1 MIESEMQ
8 TLTERIGRIENIAGP
23 VVECSGIPGVRMYE
37 VVRVGNQQLIGEV
50 IEVGEEEF
58 TAQVYEETSGV
69 APGEPVHATRDS
81 LSVELG
87 PGLLGSIYDGIQR
100 PLPDLREI
108 SGDFMK
114 RGLSVEGLNKE
125 KKWQFTPSLK
135 AGDSVEPGDIIG
147 DVPETG
153 IITSKILIPV
163 GVKGEII
170 EIVKKGEYTVNETI
184 CKVKDAQG
192 DVHSVMMMQ
201 RTPVRVGR
209 PFKERVGMH
218 TPLITGQRVIDTF
231 MPQAKGGTG
240 AIPGGFGTGKC
251 VLADTPVL
259 LEDGSLVPI
268 RELYERLA
276 PRGVLIEDSEDETLV
291 QLKDSLSVLSFDG
304 VRYSPHC
311 ATHIYRGTTNHLV
324 RVTTRSGRQI
334 TITPIH
340 KLFRFSDDAVEE
352 VESRNLEVGDYLVV
366 PRKITFPGE
375 EVSFDAYEISLDY
388 RAADDTTLD
397 WMVDTIKGL
406 ADGTT
411 LKSIAHDLD
420 VSYDVLIGF
429 WKKKNRPTL
438 RFLKKL
444 SILAQVSPVA
454 VGFVKKGSSSSPF
467 KIPEKMTVE
476 LAEWLGLF
484 VADGHI
490 KGRKGGIYLYNK
502 SDRILNRFAVL
513 TKSLFDLEV
522 SFGQDSSDRTPFV
535 YVRNAGLQEYL
546 HYLGIP
552 RSKKTY
558 RVGIPATVMKSRME
572 TAVHFLSGYF
582 AGDGSFSRYTVGFS
596 TASKRLYSDLSYL
609 FTRLGLLYRS
619 REKSGSYVLEIDG
632 INAVR
637 LADLFLEHGV
647 FDYEKLNPLYSY
659 QESTAMHFVG
669 SDLIPLSQ
677 NILGLMLQLG
687 VDDDGHDAYRKY
699 EGIRL
704 DNYIKLGETPTVGT
718 FQRMID
724 VLREKNSDVDGDF
737 YDSLNQ
743 LLEMTDEVYFDPI
756 KKIEHFEEE
765 TEVFDIT
772 VETVHNFIGGLQ
784 PFTLH
789 NTVTLHQ
796 FAKWADAQV
805 VVYVGCGE
813 RGNEMTEALEEWPH
827 LKDPKSGRPLM
838 ERTVLIANTSNMP
851 VAAREASIYVAV
863 TIAEY
868 FRDQGFDVALM
879 ADSTSRW
886 AEALREI
893 SGRLGQLPSEEGYPA
908 YLGSRLAQFYE
919 RGGRV
924 KTLGSGD
931 RMGSVTVCGAVSPP
945 GGDFSEPVTQATLR
959 IVKVFWALDKDLA
972 ARRFFPAINTLT
984 SYSLYFGTLQKWQ
997 EENMGK
1003 DWPDLVKEAL
1013 AILQKDQELREI
1025 VQLVGPDALPE
1036 SERAILEAARMIKE
1050 DFLTQSA
1057 LHEIDT
1063 YSPIG
1068 KTYRMLRIIINFSK
1082 KMTEAV
1088 QLGVQVR
1095 RILELSVLDNI
1106 ARMKLSP
1113 WDSYNETMDT
1123 IERKIDGEF
1132 QSMLQELSE
1141 SGLLHHESAQ

>member
-1 MIESEMQ
+1 MTKE
-8 TLTERIGRIENIAGP
+8 TGRIENIAGP
-23 VVECSGIPGVRMYE
+23 VVECSGIPAVRMYE

-58 TAQVYEETSGV
+58 TAQVYEETSGI
-69 APGEPVHATRDS
+69 APGEPVHATGDS

-100 PLPDLREI
+100 PLPDLREM
-108 SGDFMK
+108 SGDFIT

-125 KKWQFTPSLK
+125 KKWQFTPSVK
-135 AGDSVEPGDIIG
+135 VGDSVEPGDIIG

-184 CKVKDAQG
+184 CKVKDARG

-218 TPLITGQRVIDTF
+218 TPLVTGQRVIDTF

-240 AIPGGFGTGKC
+240 AIPGGFGTGK
-251 VLADTPVL
+251 
-259 LEDGSLVPI
+259 
-268 RELYERLA
+268 
-276 PRGVLIEDSEDETLV
+276 
-291 QLKDSLSVLSFDG
+291 
-304 VRYSPHC
+304 
-311 ATHIYRGTTNHLV
+311 
-324 RVTTRSGRQI
+324 
-334 TITPIH
+334 
-340 KLFRFSDDAVEE
+340 
-352 VESRNLEVGDYLVV
+352 
-366 PRKITFPGE
+366 
-375 EVSFDAYEISLDY
+375 
-388 RAADDTTLD
+388 
-397 WMVDTIKGL
+397 
-406 ADGTT
+406 
-411 LKSIAHDLD
+411 
-420 VSYDVLIGF
+420 
-429 WKKKNRPTL
+429 
-438 RFLKKL
+438 
-444 SILAQVSPVA
+444 
-454 VGFVKKGSSSSPF
+454 
-467 KIPEKMTVE
+467 
-476 LAEWLGLF
+476 
-484 VADGHI
+484 
-490 KGRKGGIYLYNK
+490 
-502 SDRILNRFAVL
+502 
-513 TKSLFDLEV
+513 
-522 SFGQDSSDRTPFV
+522 
-535 YVRNAGLQEYL
+535 
-546 HYLGIP
+546 
-552 RSKKTY
+552 
-558 RVGIPATVMKSRME
+558 
-572 TAVHFLSGYF
+572 
-582 AGDGSFSRYTVGFS
+582 
-596 TASKRLYSDLSYL
+596 
-609 FTRLGLLYRS
+609 
-619 REKSGSYVLEIDG
+619 
-632 INAVR
+632 
-637 LADLFLEHGV
+637 
-647 FDYEKLNPLYSY
+647 
-659 QESTAMHFVG
+659 
-669 SDLIPLSQ
+669 
-677 NILGLMLQLG
+677 
-687 VDDDGHDAYRKY
+687 
-699 EGIRL
+699 
-704 DNYIKLGETPTVGT
+704 
-718 FQRMID
+718 
-724 VLREKNSDVDGDF
+724 
-737 YDSLNQ
+737 
-743 LLEMTDEVYFDPI
+743 
-756 KKIEHFEEE
+756 
-765 TEVFDIT
+765 
-772 VETVHNFIGGLQ
+772 
-784 PFTLH
+784 
-789 NTVTLHQ
+789 TVTLHQ

-997 EENMGK
+997 EDNMGK

-1068 KTYRMLRIIINFSK
+1068 KTYRMLRIIIKFSK

-1106 ARMKLSP
+1106 ARMKISP
-1113 WDSYNETMDT
+1113 WESYSQTMDT
-1123 IERKIDGEF
+1123 IERKLDGEF
-1132 QSMLQELSE
+1132 QSLLQELSE

>member
-8 TLTERIGRIENIAGP
+8 TLTERIGRIESIAGP
-23 VVECSGIPGVRMYE
+23 VVECSGIPAVRMYE

-125 KKWQFTPSLK
+125 KKWQFTPSVK
-135 AGDSVEPGDIIG
+135 VGDSIEPGDIIG

-163 GVKGEII
+163 GVKGKII
-170 EIVKKGEYTVNETI
+170 EIVKNGEYTVNETI
-184 CKVKDAQG
+184 CKVKDANG

-240 AIPGGFGTGKC
+240 AIPGGFGTGK
-251 VLADTPVL
+251 
-259 LEDGSLVPI
+259 
-268 RELYERLA
+268 
-276 PRGVLIEDSEDETLV
+276 
-291 QLKDSLSVLSFDG
+291 
-304 VRYSPHC
+304 
-311 ATHIYRGTTNHLV
+311 
-324 RVTTRSGRQI
+324 
-334 TITPIH
+334 
-340 KLFRFSDDAVEE
+340 
-352 VESRNLEVGDYLVV
+352 
-366 PRKITFPGE
+366 
-375 EVSFDAYEISLDY
+375 
-388 RAADDTTLD
+388 
-397 WMVDTIKGL
+397 
-406 ADGTT
+406 
-411 LKSIAHDLD
+411 
-420 VSYDVLIGF
+420 
-429 WKKKNRPTL
+429 
-438 RFLKKL
+438 
-444 SILAQVSPVA
+444 
-454 VGFVKKGSSSSPF
+454 
-467 KIPEKMTVE
+467 
-476 LAEWLGLF
+476 
-484 VADGHI
+484 
-490 KGRKGGIYLYNK
+490 
-502 SDRILNRFAVL
+502 
-513 TKSLFDLEV
+513 
-522 SFGQDSSDRTPFV
+522 
-535 YVRNAGLQEYL
+535 
-546 HYLGIP
+546 
-552 RSKKTY
+552 
-558 RVGIPATVMKSRME
+558 
-572 TAVHFLSGYF
+572 
-582 AGDGSFSRYTVGFS
+582 
-596 TASKRLYSDLSYL
+596 
-609 FTRLGLLYRS
+609 
-619 REKSGSYVLEIDG
+619 
-632 INAVR
+632 
-637 LADLFLEHGV
+637 
-647 FDYEKLNPLYSY
+647 
-659 QESTAMHFVG
+659 
-669 SDLIPLSQ
+669 
-677 NILGLMLQLG
+677 
-687 VDDDGHDAYRKY
+687 
-699 EGIRL
+699 
-704 DNYIKLGETPTVGT
+704 
-718 FQRMID
+718 
-724 VLREKNSDVDGDF
+724 
-737 YDSLNQ
+737 
-743 LLEMTDEVYFDPI
+743 
-756 KKIEHFEEE
+756 
-765 TEVFDIT
+765 
-772 VETVHNFIGGLQ
+772 
-784 PFTLH
+784 
-789 NTVTLHQ
+789 TVTLHQ

-1003 DWPDLVKEAL
+1003 DWPYLVKEAL

-1106 ARMKLSP
+1106 ARMKISP